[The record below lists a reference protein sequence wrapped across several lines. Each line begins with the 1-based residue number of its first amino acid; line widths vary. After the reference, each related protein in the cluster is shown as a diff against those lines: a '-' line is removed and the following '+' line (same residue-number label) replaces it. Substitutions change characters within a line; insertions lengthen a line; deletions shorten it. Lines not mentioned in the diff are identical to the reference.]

1 MIAGR
6 LREWLKILRWSPA
19 DLAELLGCRESQ
31 VIIWLDGRAVAPIAV
46 AAWLEALV
54 KAHSALRPPSLSKPE
69 RSLVNGQIKVTDV
82 DIATRTP
89 THPGVHGITAQSAYP
104 RRATN
109 ATGTRPAPPSGQRK
123 GVSNHATHPL

>member
-19 DLAELLGCRESQ
+19 DLAEQLGCPESQ

-69 RSLVNGQIKVTDV
+69 R
-82 DIATRTP
+82 
-89 THPGVHGITAQSAYP
+89 
-104 RRATN
+104 
-109 ATGTRPAPPSGQRK
+109 
-123 GVSNHATHPL
+123 